1 MTSPLIN
8 SANLDEL
15 LTLLGEEF
23 RDIVLLF
30 VDQLEGELAGL
41 RAAQAAQDW
50 PGLYRRAHALKGS
63 SGNMGA
69 TALSESAAR
78 LERAAREGDLEG
90 IEREMAAIEHLAP
103 QTVQALKA
111 GRYV

>member
-15 LTLLGEEF
+15 LSLLGDEF
-23 RDIVLLF
+23 RDITRLF
-30 VDQLEGELAGL
+30 VEQLEGELADL
-41 RAAQAAQDW
+41 RAARAAQDW
-50 PGLYRRAHALKGS
+50 QALYRRAHALKGS

-78 LERAAREGDLEG
+78 LERAARDGDADG
-90 IEREMAAIEHLAP
+90 VEREIAAIELLAP
-103 QTVQALKA
+103 QTVQALRA